1 MGLFHALLEKSTV
14 ARDLC
19 VSWVSSV
26 SGVLCTVQRMV
37 EVSEIWTLVSCIFQA
52 LWPGS
57 RCLWPARP
65 TSRSASASACAQRSW
80 KGGKGGGQVY
90 NCVKWVADVVLIL
103 LLAFFRDFF
112 WKCFCH
118 EVFAKLRV
126 LDGSGF
132 RMANSDRGPSICQEA
147 GPNARRRNLLHSYR
161 HFGSHSCISKKYQK
175 FGKFG
180 GM

>member
-1 MGLFHALLEKSTV
+1 
-14 ARDLC
+14 
-19 VSWVSSV
+19 
-26 SGVLCTVQRMV
+26 MV

-80 KGGKGGGQVY
+80 KDGKGGGQVY

-112 WKCFCH
+112 WKFFCH

-147 GPNARRRNLLHSYR
+147 GPNARRDVAGFRLDRNSRNDVVRRVLDRLTR
-161 HFGSHSCISKKYQK
+161 RLTII
-175 FGKFG
+175 
-180 GM
+180 